1 MPNASHRADEMP
13 ASPIRRLVPLAVAAE
28 SRGVHVHYLNIGQ
41 PDVLT
46 PTSFWDGI
54 RDGIV
59 PTLAYSPS
67 PGVPSLRET
76 AIADYV
82 RRGFPVESDDFLVTT
97 GGSEATLW
105 AFMVCCDPGDEVIVV
120 EPYYANYSAMA
131 LEAGVKLVALTT
143 RIEDEFALP
152 SAQEIEKR
160 ITSRTRALLVC
171 NPSNPTGTSFS
182 PTELAALADLAKR
195 HDLFLIG
202 DEVYRDFN
210 YTDTPLVSVLNL
222 PGLEEHAV
230 MLDSVSKRFSACGA
244 RIGFMVSKNK
254 SVMAGANKLA
264 QARLSGPT
272 LEQIGTERAIR
283 ETPLEYFTGVRVEY
297 MRRRDVLLQE
307 LRAMPGVLAP
317 DVKGAFYAIARLPVP
332 DSEEFCKFLL
342 NEFSLDG
349 ETVMMAPANGFYLT
363 PGLGVNE
370 VRIAY
375 VLEEAKLVRAMRC
388 LRAGL
393 EAYTATIRVAAVA
406 SG

>member
-1 MPNASHRADEMP
+1 MP

-28 SRGVHVHYLNIGQ
+28 RRGVHVHYLNIGQ
-41 PDVLT
+41 PDVVT
-46 PTSFWDGI
+46 PEAFWDGI
-54 RDGIV
+54 RKGMR
-59 PTLAYSPS
+59 PTLEYSPS

-76 AIADYV
+76 ALADYQK
-82 RRGFPVESDDFLVTT
+82 RGFPIQAEDLLVAT

-131 LEAGVKLVALTT
+131 LEAGVRLVALTT

-152 SAQEIEKR
+152 SVDEIAAR
-160 ITSRTRALLVC
+160 LTPRTRAILVC
-171 NPSNPTGTSFS
+171 NPSNPTGTSFTPS
-182 PTELAALADLAKR
+182 ELQALADLAR
-195 HDLFLIG
+195 RNNLFLIG

-222 PGLEEHAV
+222 PGMEEHAV
-230 MLDSVSKRFSACGA
+230 MLDSASKRFSACGA
-244 RIGFMVSKNK
+244 RIGFIVSKNK
-254 SVMAGANKLA
+254 SVMEGANKLA

-272 LEQIGTERAIR
+272 LEQMGVENAIK
-283 ETPLEYFTGVRVEY
+283 ETPLSYFADVRSEY
-297 MRRRDVLLQE
+297 MRRRDVLLSE
-307 LRAMPGVLAP
+307 LRSIPGVVAP
-317 DVKGAFYAIARLPVP
+317 NVNGAFYAIARLPVP

-342 NEFSLDG
+342 NDFSLDG

-363 PGLGVNE
+363 PGLGFDE

-388 LRAGL
+388 LKAGL
-393 EAYTATIRVAAVA
+393 EAYPLTIKQAVSA
-406 SG
+406 S

>member
-28 SRGVHVHYLNIGQ
+28 RRGVHVHYLNIGQ

-46 PTSFWDGI
+46 PTAFWDGI

-131 LEAGVKLVALTT
+131 LEAGVKLAALTT

-171 NPSNPTGTSFS
+171 NPSNPTDTSFS

-244 RIGFMVSKNK
+244 RSGFMVS
-254 SVMAGANKLA
+254 
-264 QARLSGPT
+264 
-272 LEQIGTERAIR
+272 
-283 ETPLEYFTGVRVEY
+283 
-297 MRRRDVLLQE
+297 
-307 LRAMPGVLAP
+307 
-317 DVKGAFYAIARLPVP
+317 
-332 DSEEFCKFLL
+332 
-342 NEFSLDG
+342 
-349 ETVMMAPANGFYLT
+349 
-363 PGLGVNE
+363 
-370 VRIAY
+370 
-375 VLEEAKLVRAMRC
+375 
-388 LRAGL
+388 
-393 EAYTATIRVAAVA
+393 
-406 SG
+406 